1 MEKISA
7 NNALHKELISKIH
20 KELIHLNIK
29 KTNNLIENGQKIRI
43 DPFLSRI
50 HMEGQQ
56 AHEKMLNITSHQG
69 NANQNHNEISSHICL
84 NGYYQKDSK

>member
-29 KTNNLIENGQKIRI
+29 KNKQ
-43 DPFLSRI
+43 P
-50 HMEGQQ
+50 
-56 AHEKMLNITSHQG
+56 
-69 NANQNHNEISSHICL
+69 
-84 NGYYQKDSK
+84 Y

>member
-43 DPFLSRI
+43 DPF
-50 HMEGQQ
+50 
-56 AHEKMLNITSHQG
+56 
-69 NANQNHNEISSHICL
+69 
-84 NGYYQKDSK
+84 